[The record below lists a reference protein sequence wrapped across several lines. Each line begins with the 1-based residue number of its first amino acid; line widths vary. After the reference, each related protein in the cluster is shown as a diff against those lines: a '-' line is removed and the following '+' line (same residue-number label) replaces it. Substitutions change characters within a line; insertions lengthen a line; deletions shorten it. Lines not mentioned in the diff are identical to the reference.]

1 MNPAPER
8 RNWFFTLLIPAGIA
22 FTVTAVAL
30 AIIPVLEDR
39 AAQAGHTAP
48 TSGFREALRR
58 DGWLWL
64 LIETGVV
71 IVLALAAMIWDWM
84 TRKD

>member
-1 MNPAPER
+1 MNPPPQR

-30 AIIPVLEDR
+30 AIIPVIEDR
-39 AAQAGHTAP
+39 AAQAGHAAP
-48 TSGFREALRR
+48 PSGFREALRR

-71 IVLALAAMIWDWM
+71 IVLAIAAMVWDWI
-84 TRKD
+84 TRPE